1 MSKSNT
7 VIRKWLRT
15 ATPDQARELAK
26 AAGTSVAHLR
36 HVGAGRRGMTA
47 DMAQRLAHGSRQ
59 LHTRSLYLDQ
69 RSLCEA
75 CAKCPIA
82 NLARR

>member
-1 MSKSNT
+1 MSKSNM
-7 VIRKWLRT
+7 VIRKWLRI
-15 ATPDQARELAK
+15 ATPDQTRELAK
-26 AAGTSVAHLR
+26 QAGTSVAYLR

-47 DMAQRLAHGSRQ
+47 DMAQRLAHGSKQ

>member
-1 MSKSNT
+1 MSKPNI

-26 AAGTSVAHLR
+26 AADTSVAHLR
-36 HVGAGRRGMTA
+36 HIAAGRRGMTA
-47 DMAQRLAHGSRQ
+47 EMAQRLVHGSKS

-69 RSLCEA
+69 QELCEA
-75 CAKCPIA
+75 CAACPIA
-82 NLARR
+82 NIARR

>member
-7 VIRKWLRT
+7 VIRKWLRV

-26 AAGTSVAHLR
+26 IADTSVAYLR

-47 DMAQRLAHGSRQ
+47 DIAQRLAHASRQ
-59 LHTRSLYLDQ
+59 LHTRALYLDQ
-69 RSLCEA
+69 QALCES
-75 CAKCPIA
+75 CANCPIA

>member
-7 VIRKWLRT
+7 VIRKWLRS

-26 AAGTSVAHLR
+26 VADTSVAYLR
-36 HVGAGRRGMTA
+36 HVAAGRRGMTA
-47 DMAQRLAHGSRQ
+47 DMAQRLAHASKQ
-59 LHTRSLYLDQ
+59 LHTRALYLDQ
-69 RSLCEA
+69 QTLCDA
-75 CAKCPIA
+75 CAACPIA

>member
-1 MSKSNT
+1 MLKSHT
-7 VIRKWLRT
+7 VIRKWLRS
-15 ATPDQARELAK
+15 ATPDQARELAT
-26 AAGTSVAHLR
+26 AANTSVAYLR
-36 HVGAGRRGMTA
+36 HVAAGRRGMTA

-69 RSLCEA
+69 RELCEA
-75 CAKCPIA
+75 CAACPIA